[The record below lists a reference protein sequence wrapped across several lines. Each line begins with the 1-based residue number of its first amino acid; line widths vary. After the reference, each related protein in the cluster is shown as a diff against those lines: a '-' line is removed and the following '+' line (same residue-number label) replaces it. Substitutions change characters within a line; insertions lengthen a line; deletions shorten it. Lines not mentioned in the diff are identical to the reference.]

1 MKFIKLI
8 PVILSLLIVDNVCAD
23 PVSGAAQTRV
33 LSAMYLEMKA
43 QYAVV
48 MDQLEQAKKSS
59 DLLNDVK
66 NTSKDLVDEYKF
78 IKGFSLDAE
87 INAIKSDVL
96 GLTYLDSYNSNMTSM
111 QKIELM
117 NAELD
122 KRVQANELTTFESE
136 DLKGKYAKLIYL
148 EELENKKLSEASQAS
163 NGAMN
168 SKNLATSNAS
178 SNAMIAAS
186 RVGEDRRRLEAEI
199 KEKEER
205 AGAMNAYQK
214 FFSDEE

>member
-1 MKFIKLI
+1 MKFIKLT

-205 AGAMNAYQK
+205 AGAVNAYQK

>member
-1 MKFIKLI
+1 MKFVKLI

-96 GLTYLDSYNSNMTSM
+96 GLTYLDSYNSNMTSL

-122 KRVQANELTTFESE
+122 KRVQANELTAFESE

-163 NGAMN
+163 NGTMN

-186 RVGEDRRRLEAEI
+186 RVGEDRRRLEAGI

-205 AGAMNAYQK
+205 AGAVSAYQK